1 VVVLNGAVS
10 AVNNVG
16 SARINCAI
24 QPDVET
30 KLVDEIGS
38 NILFENTSGLI
49 LPEQQGD
56 PRNWGYLNTNLFT
69 FLSGQKYPCGRP
81 SQRLSTRVQL
91 IP

>member
-1 VVVLNGAVS
+1 MILADFAEASARFAEFRVVVLNGAVC

-30 KLVDEIGS
+30 KLLAEIGS

-49 LPEQQGD
+49 LPKQQGD
-56 PRNWGYLNTNLFT
+56 PCNCGYLNTNFLLF
-69 FLSGQKYPCGRP
+69 FPN
-81 SQRLSTRVQL
+81 
-91 IP
+91 